1 MELRQMR
8 YFVAVAEELHFGRA
22 AGRLHISTPTLS
34 QQIKA
39 VEREIGAPLL
49 IRHSRGVRLTP
60 AGEVLL
66 RTARET
72 LRSADHALRE
82 TRRAAGMTAPILRF
96 GLLNGV
102 PPWLPERIEGLLT
115 ELVPGSGMTMHGG
128 TTTDQLRM
136 LENGEVDLALIRIP
150 STSPPGVRQV
160 EVAEEELGAL
170 VSGNS
175 PLATRQMLVCD
186 DLAGRE
192 LILFAREFAPEVH
205 DGLVAAVMT
214 MAPEITLSASA
225 MAHAQLRSVLPL
237 RPEAFSLSS
246 PRAAAPPDLVWRPFQ
261 RRILT
266 MAYAAAW
273 RSDTRNPAVQALI
286 PTLTRGISQHLTDV
300 R

>member
-8 YFVAVAEELHFGRA
+8 YFVAVAEELHFGHA

-39 VEREIGAPLL
+39 MEREIGAPLL

-72 LRSADHALRE
+72 LRTADHAIRE
-82 TRRAAGMTAPILRF
+82 TRRAAGVAGPMLRF

-102 PPWLPERIEGLLT
+102 PPWLPERVEELVT
-115 ELVPGSGMTMHGG
+115 ELVPGGRMTMRGG
-128 TTTDQLRM
+128 TTADQLRM
-136 LENGEVDLALIRIP
+136 LANGEVDLALIRVP
-150 STSPPGVRQV
+150 ATCPPGVRHM
-160 EVAEEELGAL
+160 EIATEELGAL
-170 VSGNS
+170 MSGDS
-175 PLATRQMLVCD
+175 PLAAKEFLGPG

-205 DGLVAAVMT
+205 DALVAGVRTMT
-214 MAPEITLSASA
+214 AEVTISESA
-225 MAHAQLRSVLPL
+225 MPHAQLRSVLPL

-246 PRAAAPPDLVWRPFQ
+246 VRAAAPPELVWRPFQ
-261 RRILT
+261 GRSMTI
-266 MAYAAAW
+266 AYAAAW
-273 RSDTRNPAVQALI
+273 RSGARNPALQAVLPALI
-286 PTLTRGISQHLTDV
+286 GSISKGLMNV
-300 R
+300 